1 MWSWLSENHGAVSA
15 LASCMTLVVWLLYFQ
30 LLYLGFRNTQR
41 ASILISIAGGP
52 QLAAE
57 CILANLS
64 REPVYVEAVAISV
77 VGEDGTN
84 VRSLS
89 DLQMDATRS
98 DVRSGAMQGPLGSSE
113 MILLGTFRDLL
124 LRAECEQSDDIRFTL
139 TAIAT
144 YSGGDRLVG
153 AEREFL
159 LRGDR
164 LRSTSL
170 EARQLRSWRDRKR
183 LRHLLR
189 RSAVIDRAS
198 AH

>member
-1 MWSWLSENHGAVSA
+1 MWSWISENHGAVSA
-15 LASCMTLVVWLLYFQ
+15 VASCLTLVVWLLYFQ

-64 REPVYVEAVAISV
+64 REPIYVEAVAISIQ
-77 VGEDGTN
+77 GEGGAN

-89 DLQMDATRS
+89 DLQMDVRRT
-98 DVRSGAMQGPLGSSE
+98 DVRSGAMQGPLGSGE
-113 MILLGTFRDLL
+113 MIMLGSFRDLL
-124 LRAECEQSDDIRFTL
+124 LRADCEQTGDVRFTL
-139 TAIAT
+139 TAIGI
-144 YSGGDRLVG
+144 YSGGDRLVA

-159 LRGDR
+159 LTDGC

-170 EARQLRSWRDRKR
+170 EARQLRSWHERKR
-183 LRHLLR
+183 MKQLLR
-189 RSAVIDRAS
+189 RSAVIDRSS
-198 AH
+198 AQ

>member
-1 MWSWLSENHGAVSA
+1 M
-15 LASCMTLVVWLLYFQ
+15 
-30 LLYLGFRNTQR
+30 
-41 ASILISIAGGP
+41 
-52 QLAAE
+52 
-57 CILANLS
+57 
-64 REPVYVEAVAISV
+64 
-77 VGEDGTN
+77 
-84 VRSLS
+84 RSLS

>member
-1 MWSWLSENHGAVSA
+1 MWTWLSDNHGAVSA
-15 LASCMTLVVWLLYFQ
+15 LASSLMLVVWLAYFQ

-52 QLAAE
+52 QPTAE

-64 REPVYVEAVAISV
+64 REPIYVEAVALSV
-77 VGEDGTN
+77 EGEGGAS

-89 DLQMDATRS
+89 DLQMDATRT
-98 DVRSGAMQGPLGSSE
+98 DVRSGAMQGPLGSGE
-113 MILLGTFRDLL
+113 MIMLGSFRDLL
-124 LRAECEQSDDIRFTL
+124 LRANCEQSGCVRFTL
-139 TAIAT
+139 TAIGT
-144 YSGGDRLVG
+144 YSGGDRLVA

-159 LRGDR
+159 LTDGI

-170 EARQLRSWRDRKR
+170 GARQLRSRRDRR
-183 LRHLLR
+183 RMRRLLR

-198 AH
+198 AR

>member
-1 MWSWLSENHGAVSA
+1 MWAWISENHGAISA
-15 LASCMTLVVWLLYFQ
+15 IASCLTLVVWLLYFQ

-64 REPVYVEAVAISV
+64 REPIYVEAVAISV
-77 VGEDGTN
+77 HGEGGPS

-98 DVRSGAMQGPLGSSE
+98 DVRSSVMQGPLGSGE
-113 MILLGTFRDLL
+113 MIMLGSFRDLL
-124 LRAECEQSDDIRFTL
+124 LRADCEPAGAIRFTL
-139 TAIAT
+139 TAIGT
-144 YSGGDRLVG
+144 YSGGDRLVA

-159 LRGDR
+159 LSDGV

-170 EARQLRSWRDRKR
+170 EAHQLRSWRDRR
-183 LRHLLR
+183 RMRQLLR